1 MGNDTQGWKVHQAQ
15 NDLINTG
22 IKDVLI
28 EPILYRPFDTRY
40 TYYTGTSN
48 GFISRPLYDVM
59 RHMLPRDAW
68 GLITTRQTRDLWS
81 VLATDSIIAH
91 KALAAYDRNS
101 IFPLYIYPSEQEIAQ
116 GLYASDHREPN
127 LSPAFTADVEQRL
140 GLRFIPDGN
149 GNLAEEFGPEDAFHY
164 IYAVLHSPTYR
175 ERYDQFLRADFPRV
189 PLTDDLDL
197 FRALVALG
205 SQLAD
210 IHLLRASVP
219 DSQPVSFPIT
229 GDNIVESA
237 HPKYY
242 APGKTPLDETA
253 AVERGRVY
261 ISKSNR
267 RSVKQGQYFDGV
279 SPDVWE
285 SRIGGYR
292 PMDKWLKDRK
302 GRTLTFDDI
311 THYQRMAAAL
321 QETIRLT
328 AAIDD
333 AIVDAG
339 MFG

>member
-1 MGNDTQGWKVHQAQ
+1 MYGVHV
-15 NDLINTG
+15 T
-22 IKDVLI
+22 
-28 EPILYRPFDTRY
+28 E
-40 TYYTGTSN
+40 
-48 GFISRPLYDVM
+48 VM
-59 RHMLPRDAW
+59 RHMMAGDEHWADYLP
-68 GLITTRQTRDLWS
+68 TTRLKREPNGTVVVYTL
-81 VLATDSIIAH
+81 SILDECTISNRSREINY
-91 KALAAYDRNS
+91 LL
-101 IFPLYIYPSEQEIAQ
+101 PLYIYPSEQEVAQ
-116 GLYASDHREPN
+116 GLYAPDHREPN
-127 LSPAFTADVEQRL
+127 LSPEFTADLEQRL
-140 GLRFIPDGN
+140 SLQFIADSKDD
-149 GNLAEEFGPEDAFHY
+149 LTKTLGPEDVFHY
-164 IYAVLHSPTYR
+164 IYAVFHAPEYR

-189 PLTDDLDL
+189 PLTDDPDL

-205 SQLAD
+205 SQLTD
-210 IHLLRASVP
+210 VHLLRSSVT
-219 DSQPVSFPIT
+219 DSQPVGFPIP
-229 GDNIVESA
+229 GDDIVESG

-242 APGKTPLDETA
+242 APGDTPDGETA
-253 AVERGRVY
+253 PVVRGRVY

-267 RSVKQGQYFDGV
+267 RSGKQGQYFDGV

-311 THYQRMAAAL
+311 THYQRIAAAL